1 MKPNFPK
8 HSCVYKSIKIE
19 KPYKLASLNLIF
31 FLAFLFSC
39 QEQEVEAVYPE
50 EAAINGYIGLQ
61 DSEKLNEAFMQAKEF
76 VNRPNRRTNF
86 PFQFSWDMVDHSRV
100 LQIVQNGNG
109 NYSNYTFSIEQKDES
124 NFLNLVLKEQADGF
138 YGALFEYHYLTDANG
153 TLVNTIERINKYSL
167 DGRLISQYNTDS
179 NNGNTNRLLT
189 ETCYKASVEWL
200 AFDGSPCDPFE
211 FEEEDDGCWETVV
224 LTPVSCIQS
233 DPHGG
238 GNDDG
243 TNEDVDDWGTPL
255 PDPEI
260 GGGTSPGGSSS
271 GEPSSPEDDGGSP
284 SAPGEAQDELIG
296 LEPPLNGPSPLPQC
310 GDGEV
315 RVDGVCINEELY
327 LMELWK
333 AQIDHINN
341 PEEKRKEQLMYI
353 ATHNAQAGRDF
364 KDNIESLIAT
374 PGITRGEVD
383 DINKIVNDYWEE
395 LVGRLIMANFYPVVE
410 TAKWFVQLAL
420 IETGSG
426 VLFHS
431 VKGLLSVKWGVQLAN
446 IGINTKSIAIVVNRM
461 KSGLSFGLNNS
472 SLTLKIGGRNLL
484 GLKNSN
490 GVYKFTDVTNIEA
503 KAIFEEMVAGRKFKT
518 VLNVDGKLIQ
528 ELRWQE
534 NGVDQFVKFRNFSKT
549 NEGEMTI
556 EVLMKDYAHLR
567 GGRAIKLKFYL

>member
-8 HSCVYKSIKIE
+8 HSCVYKSIKIQ
-19 KPYKLASLNLIF
+19 KPYKFASLNLIF

-315 RVDGVCINEELY
+315 RVDGVCIDEELLLAELWEQENIELSEEFENNPCAKGVY
-327 LMELWK
+327 DDLMENNIAFDVLSDFFGDNPKANLEIDLVEEIPTEDGFANGKTYAPSNGIIKIELSKSYIDAGRSNLEIARTLCHEFIHAELYYKYTYLDKSEFYDLFREYTRAEIGTTQHNLMVQFYLDKLSYMMSQFDSNINGVNFHTLYESGAWLGLEETDLWEDK
-333 AQIDHINN
+333 TE
-341 PEEKRKEQLMYI
+341 EEKAE
-353 ATHNAQAGRDF
+353 
-364 KDNIESLIAT
+364 IE
-374 PGITRGEVD
+374 
-383 DINKIVNDYWEE
+383 ND
-395 LVGRLIMANFYPVVE
+395 
-410 TAKWFVQLAL
+410 Q
-420 IETGSG
+420 
-426 VLFHS
+426 
-431 VKGLLSVKWGVQLAN
+431 
-446 IGINTKSIAIVVNRM
+446 SILYNNRE
-461 KSGLSFGLNNS
+461 
-472 SLTLKIGGRNLL
+472 RC
-484 GLKNSN
+484 
-490 GVYKFTDVTNIEA
+490 
-503 KAIFEEMVAGRKFKT
+503 
-518 VLNVDGKLIQ
+518 Q
-528 ELRWQE
+528 
-534 NGVDQFVKFRNFSKT
+534 
-549 NEGEMTI
+549 
-556 EVLMKDYAHLR
+556 
-567 GGRAIKLKFYL
+567 